1 MKMVGVDVG
10 GTFTDSVFYDD
21 ATGELRWAKAL
32 SSPANPSDGVTA
44 ALKKNSIAMS
54 EVDRFVHGVTIG
66 TNAILERKGASVWM
80 LTTAGFKD
88 TVEIARTNRSV
99 LYNIKT
105 LKPASLVDRT
115 RIFEANE
122 RLYASGEVL
131 RPLRR
136 EDVLAVSKALRAQPP
151 GALVVCFLHSY
162 TNPRHEREA
171 TEVLRSELPD
181 WFICSSAEVV
191 PEMREYE
198 RFTTTVLNAYIGP
211 IMEQYLNHLSE
222 QLKGDGYKSPVFIMI
237 SNGGIVTAEHAARFP
252 VQTVL
257 SGPAG
262 GVAAG
267 VHLGQLQG
275 FKNLITY
282 DMGGTSTDVCLVED
296 LNVPTTS
303 DQLIE
308 GYPIR
313 TPQIDIV
320 TIGAGGGSIAWIDTG
335 DILKVGPKSAGAMPG
350 PASYGRGG
358 VEPTVT
364 DANLVLGRLSPD
376 LKLAGTLT
384 LDESK
389 ATAAISRIVEKLP
402 SLDIASAAEGVVKI
416 AVARMVSAIKEISID
431 RGFDPR
437 DFVLVAYGGAGP
449 MHAPFI
455 ADELE
460 MPRILVPP
468 SPGNFSAF
476 GALISDIRHDYV
488 RSKYYQLS
496 DFKRDEL
503 DGDFAAME
511 DVAKEKLQKE
521 GLPDDR
527 ISLQRACGMR
537 YAGQSWDLT
546 VRISDVPFTKSDLE
560 EAFHRSH
567 EQRYGYRLTDDVE
580 IVSVRLSSIGQIG
593 KPKIAPWTVSGSPK
607 ESMLGNRRVRFS
619 GKDFDTPVYSRDLLP
634 AGTKAQGPAII
645 EEMGSVTVV
654 PPQWSF
660 EVGSIGELLLTRKAD
675 DKSS

>member
-1 MKMVGVDVG
+1 MKMIGVDVG
-10 GTFTDSVFYDD
+10 GTFTDAVFYDD
-21 ATGELRWAKAL
+21 STGELRWAKAL
-32 SSPANPSDGVTA
+32 SSPSNPSDGVIA
-44 ALKKNSIAMS
+44 SLKKNSIAMS
-54 EVDRFVHGVTIG
+54 EIDRFVHGVTIG
-66 TNAILERKGASVWM
+66 TNAIIERKGASVWM
-80 LTTAGFKD
+80 LTTAGFRD
-88 TVEIARTNRSV
+88 TVEIGRTNRSV
-99 LYNIKT
+99 LYNVKT
-105 LKPASLVDRT
+105 LKPAPLVDRT
-115 RIFEANE
+115 KIFEANE

-131 RPLRR
+131 RPLNYR
-136 EDVLAVSKALRAQPP
+136 DVLAVANALRSEPP

-162 TNPRHEREA
+162 TNPRHENEA
-171 TEVLRSELPD
+171 TKVLRSELPS

-211 IMEQYLNHLSE
+211 IMDRYLKHLGE
-222 QLKGDGYKSPVFIMI
+222 QLRADGYKSPVFIMT
-237 SNGGIVTAEHAARFP
+237 SNGGIVTADHAARFP

-262 GVAAG
+262 GVAAAA
-267 VHLGQLQG
+267 HLGQLQG

-282 DMGGTSTDVCLVED
+282 DMGGTSTDVCLIEN

-308 GYPIR
+308 SYPIR
-313 TPQIDIV
+313 TPQINIV

-335 DILKVGPKSAGAMPG
+335 NILKVGPKSAGAIPG

-358 VEPTVT
+358 LEPTVT
-364 DANLVLGRLSPD
+364 DANLVLGRLSND
-376 LKLAGTLT
+376 LKLAGTFT

-389 ATAAISRIVEKLP
+389 ARAAISRVGETL
-402 SLDIASAAEGVVKI
+402 STLDVPSAAEGIVKI

-449 MHAPFI
+449 MHAAFI

-460 MPRILVPP
+460 MPRVVVPP

-488 RSKYYQLS
+488 RSKRYQVS
-496 DFKRDEL
+496 QFTREEL
-503 DGDFAAME
+503 EADFAEME
-511 DVAKEKLQKE
+511 KAARRKLEEE
-521 GLPDDR
+521 GLSADR

-546 VRISDVPFTKSDLE
+546 VRLSGVSFTKLDLE
-560 EAFHRSH
+560 EAFHRTH
-567 EQRYGYRLTDDVE
+567 EQRYGYRLADAVE
-580 IVSVRLSSIGQIG
+580 IVTIRVTSIGEID
-593 KPKIAPWTVSGSPK
+593 KPKITRCSVIGSLAQA
-607 ESMLGNRRVRFS
+607 ETGSRRVRFA
-619 GKDFDTPVYSRDLLP
+619 GADLDTPIYSRDRLP
-634 AGTKAQGPAII
+634 ARAKMQGPAII

-660 EVGSIGELLLTRKAD
+660 EVGSIGELLLTRKTD
-675 DKSS
+675 DKRS

>member
-1 MKMVGVDVG
+1 MKMIGVDVG
-10 GTFTDSVFYDD
+10 GTFTDSVFYNDE
-21 ATGELRWAKAL
+21 TGELRWAKAL
-32 SSPANPSDGVTA
+32 SSPANPADGVVA
-44 ALKKNSIAMS
+44 SLEKNSVSMS
-54 EVDRFVHGVTIG
+54 QVDRFVHGVTIG
-66 TNAILERKGASVWM
+66 TNAILERKGATVWM

-88 TVEIARTNRSV
+88 TVEIARTNRAV
-99 LYNIKT
+99 LYDVKT
-105 LKPASLVDRT
+105 LKPPSLVDRI
-115 RIFEANE
+115 RIFEASE
-122 RLYASGEVL
+122 RLFANGDVL
-131 RPLRR
+131 RPLDCDEVR
-136 EDVLAVSKALRAQPP
+136 EIAKKLKSETPA
-151 GALVVCFLHSY
+151 ALVVCFLHSY
-162 TNPRHEREA
+162 TNPTHERRAIEI
-171 TEVLRSELPD
+171 LRTELPG

-211 IMEQYLNHLSE
+211 IMERYLMNLGD
-222 QLKGDGYKSPVFIMI
+222 QLKSDGYKSQVFIMS
-237 SNGGIVTAEHAARFP
+237 SNGGIVTADHAARFP

-267 VHLGQLQG
+267 VYLGQLQG

-282 DMGGTSTDVCLVED
+282 DMGGTSTDVCLIEN

-320 TIGAGGGSIAWIDTG
+320 TIGAGGGSIAWIDAG

-350 PASYGRGG
+350 PACYMRGG

-364 DANLVLGRLSPD
+364 DANLVLGRLSGD
-376 LKLAGTLT
+376 LRLAASFT

-389 ATAAISRIVEKLP
+389 ARQAVSRVAERLHG
-402 SLDIASAAEGVVKI
+402 LDIETAAEGIVKI

-449 MHAPFI
+449 MHAAFI

-460 MPRILVPP
+460 MPRVLVPP

-488 RSKYYQLS
+488 RSKRYQLRNLARKELEN
-496 DFKRDEL
+496 DFGE
-503 DGDFAAME
+503 ME
-511 DVAKEKLQKE
+511 SYARKKLNDE
-521 GLPDDR
+521 GLSDSQ
-527 ISLQRACGMR
+527 ISLQRSCGMR
-537 YAGQSWDLT
+537 YVGQSWDLT
-546 VRISDVPFTKSDLE
+546 VRLAGVPFTEKDIE
-560 EAFHRSH
+560 DAFHRTH
-567 EQRYGYRLTDDVE
+567 QQRYGYRLEDEVE
-580 IVSVRLSSIGQIG
+580 VVSVRVTSFGEIER
-593 KPKIAPWTVSGSPK
+593 PKIARWGVGGSV
-607 ESMLGNRRVRFS
+607 EQAQTGRRRVRFS
-619 GKDFDTPVYSRDLLP
+619 GKEIDAPVYTRERLP
-634 AGTKAQGPAII
+634 GGTTLHGPAIV

-654 PPQWSF
+654 PPQWFF
-660 EVGSIGELLLTRKAD
+660 EVGSIGELLLTRK
-675 DKSS
+675 